1 MSDIRRFTKWLSAG
15 SAALLMLDAGCS
27 VEPAQVLENPTP
39 SDHFAFEVVPSCV
52 DMVAA
57 TRALGLSILADNATE
72 TIVTSPAS
80 TVIALSMLGSG
91 ATGDAEA
98 EFAAVLGVGG
108 QTRDEAANALL
119 GTLKPFS
126 ADLDE
131 IDLEDLPS
139 DPQIHLAN
147 QMVLNEGFTPEAE
160 YSESLQKWFGVVI
173 ATMDLSSASGK
184 KYLDA
189 WVRANTAGL
198 IEESAIEPSSGLRLV
213 VQNAVLLVSQWQ
225 EPFDAGSSGPADFT
239 LPTGEVVNTEFMS
252 SRRLARYAEMDR
264 WQMVELPYGSEGQLV
279 ALYVSPREGVEPT
292 DLTPAKLSDLESL
305 MTGDDVVVEVPIVDL
320 ASSLDLIPS
329 LESLGLTSIFSWNP
343 PALGYIS
350 ESGDLMVSLINQQG
364 RIQIDEAGTAAA
376 AVTEIAVTEGAA
388 AEEPTPPKYFI
399 ADRPHLVLITDTL
412 TGWDFFQILVND
424 PRGDED

>member
-15 SAALLMLDAGCS
+15 SVALLMLSAGCS
-27 VEPAQVLENPTP
+27 VEPAQCWKTP
-39 SDHFAFEVVPSCV
+39 HLLNILLSRMFP
-52 DMVAA
+52 VAWIWS
-57 TRALGLSILADNATE
+57 RRRHALGLSILADNATE

-91 ATGDAEA
+91 ATGEAEA

-119 GTLKPFS
+119 GTLQPFS
-126 ADLDE
+126 ADPDE

-160 YSESLQKWFGVVI
+160 YSESLKKWFGVGI

-213 VQNAVLLVSQWQ
+213 LQNAVLLVSQWQ
-225 EPFDAGSSGPADFT
+225 EPFDAESSGPADFT

-279 ALYVSPREGVEPT
+279 ALYVLPPKGVEPT

-350 ESGDLMVSLINQQG
+350 ESVDLVVSMITQQG

-388 AEEPTPPKYFI
+388 AEEPTPPKYFM
-399 ADRPHLVLITDTL
+399 ADRPHLVLLTDTL

-424 PRGDED
+424 PRGD

>member
-15 SAALLMLDAGCS
+15 SAALLMLNAGCS

-39 SDHFAFEVVPSCV
+39 SEHFAFEVVPSCV

-239 LPTGEVVNTEFMS
+239 LPTGEVVNT
-252 SRRLARYAEMDR
+252 
-264 WQMVELPYGSEGQLV
+264 
-279 ALYVSPREGVEPT
+279 
-292 DLTPAKLSDLESL
+292 
-305 MTGDDVVVEVPIVDL
+305 
-320 ASSLDLIPS
+320 
-329 LESLGLTSIFSWNP
+329 
-343 PALGYIS
+343 
-350 ESGDLMVSLINQQG
+350 
-364 RIQIDEAGTAAA
+364 
-376 AVTEIAVTEGAA
+376 
-388 AEEPTPPKYFI
+388 
-399 ADRPHLVLITDTL
+399 
-412 TGWDFFQILVND
+412 
-424 PRGDED
+424 